1 MFRLQLLASAFGY
14 RARDVVAAR
23 AGILAGRWLSVA
35 LVLLRSQPGATS
47 EALGRLLLAF
57 AGAMCVAREQL

>member
-1 MFRLQLLASAFGY
+1 
-14 RARDVVAAR
+14 
-23 AGILAGRWLSVA
+23 VA